1 MTHASVVVV
10 GGATVDVIASSAGPI
25 VPQASNPGRIRI
37 SPGGAGRNIAEN
49 LARLG
54 LPTKLVAAIAADPMA
69 DAAVRQTEEAG
80 VDVSAVVRIPG
91 QGSYYAAM
99 VADGM
104 VEWAVSDLSAC
115 EALPPTHLDACSASL
130 QGAAMVVVDANL
142 SPAVIER
149 AAAFTGAG
157 LCVVPVSA
165 AKAARIRRVLRR
177 ASLIV
182 LGADE
187 AATLCGTRI
196 ASPEDALRAAAS
208 LRAGPGCTVV
218 VTMSGVGLGWVTE
231 RHRFWTEALPGRVV
245 DPSGAG
251 DAVTAVAV
259 YAQLTGLDARKS
271 AELAASAGALMIS
284 VEGATHPGFT
294 LDALAAR
301 GRASA

>member
-1 MTHASVVVV
+1 MSRAAVVVV
-10 GGATVDVIASSAGPI
+10 GGANVDVVASSAGPM
-25 VPQASNPGRIRI
+25 VARASNPGKIRI
-37 SPGGAGRNIAEN
+37 SAGGAGRNIAEN

-54 LPTKLVAAIAADPMA
+54 VPTQLLAAVDAHPMA
-69 DAAVRQTEEAG
+69 DAALRQAEEAG
-80 VDVSAVVRIPG
+80 VDVSGVVRVPG

-99 VADGM
+99 VADGV
-104 VEWAVSDLSAC
+104 VEWAVSDMGAC
-115 EALPPTHLDACSASL
+115 EALAPGHLDAHRASL

-157 LCVVPVSA
+157 LCVIPVST

-187 AATLCGTRI
+187 AAALSETRI
-196 ASPEDALRAAAS
+196 ASPDDALRAAVS

-218 VTMSGVGLGWVTE
+218 VTMSGYGLGWVAE
-231 RHRFWTEALPGRVV
+231 SRIWTDALAGRVI

-251 DAVTAVAV
+251 DAVAAVAI
-259 YAQLTGLDARKS
+259 YAQLTGLDVRKA
-271 AELAASAGALMIS
+271 AELAAAAGALAIS
-284 VEGATHPGFT
+284 VEGATHPGFS
-294 LDALAAR
+294 LDALYAR
-301 GRASA
+301 VRASA